1 MREIVF
7 DTETTGLDARK
18 GDKLIEIGC
27 VELVNRF
34 PTGKTY
40 HQYINPEREVS
51 PGAFDV
57 HGLSWDSLKDK
68 PVFADIAAGFMEFVG
83 EDGILVAHNASFD
96 MGFVN
101 TELAAIGQSAY
112 PDERVVDTLVLARRK
127 NPAGPN
133 SLDALCTRFGVNNN
147 HRTFHGAL
155 LDAEL
160 LAKVYLELLGGAQA
174 DLGLNAANPEEGLDE
189 DGNLWHPKP
198 RPDPLPPRLSDDER
212 AAHAVYVATFAVE
225 SLWSIYQPRT
235 RRTPRTGRT

>member
-34 PTGKTY
+34 PTGNTY
-40 HQYINPEREVS
+40 HQYINPERDVS
-51 PGAFDV
+51 QGAFDV
-57 HGLSWDSLKDK
+57 HGMSWDSLREN
-68 PVFADIAAGFMEFVG
+68 PVFKDIASDFLDFVG
-83 EDGILVAHNASFD
+83 DDGILVAHNASFD
-96 MGFVN
+96 MGFIN
-101 TELAAIGQSAY
+101 TELKAIGRPVYAE
-112 PDERVVDTLVLARRK
+112 ERVVDTLVLARRK

-133 SLDALCTRFGVNNN
+133 SLDALCSRFGVNNE

-174 DLGLNAANPEEGLDE
+174 DLGLRADDPTEDLDE
-189 DGNLWHPKP
+189 DGNVWHPKP
-198 RPDPLPPRLSDDER
+198 RPKPLQPRLSDAEK
-212 AAHAVYVATFAVE
+212 AAHAAFVATFSVDPI
-225 SLWSIYQPRT
+225 WSKYLPRD
-235 RRTPRTGRT
+235 RTVARSDRK

>member
-7 DTETTGLDARK
+7 DTETTGLDAKK

-27 VELVNRF
+27 LELINRF

-57 HGLSWDSLKDK
+57 HGLSWDALKDK
-68 PVFADIAAGFMEFVG
+68 PVFADIAEDFMNFVG

-96 MGFVN
+96 MGFLN
-101 TELAAIGQSAY
+101 TELSAIGKPPYSN
-112 PDERVVDTLVLARRK
+112 ERVYDTLELARRK
-127 NPAGPN
+127 HPAGPN
-133 SLDALCTRFGVNNN
+133 SLDALCSRYSINNE

-174 DLGLNAANPEEGLDE
+174 DLGLNAHDFDEVLDE
-189 DGNLWHPKP
+189 FGNVWRAKP
-198 RPDPLPPRLSDDER
+198 RAVPLPSRITEEEKQ
-212 AAHAVYVATFAVE
+212 AHAVFVATFSGEPV
-225 SLWSIYQPRT
+225 W
-235 RRTPRTGRT
+235 GRFIELPNKDSENN

>member
-27 VELVNRF
+27 VELINRF

-40 HQYINPEREVS
+40 HQYINPERDVS
-51 PGAFDV
+51 QGAFDV
-57 HGLSWDSLKDK
+57 HGMSWDSLKEN
-68 PVFADIAAGFMEFVG
+68 PVFADVAAGFIEFVG
-83 EDGILVAHNASFD
+83 DDGILVAHNASFD
-96 MGFVN
+96 MGFIN
-101 TELAAIGQSAY
+101 TELKAVGRPVY
-112 PDERVVDTLVLARRK
+112 PDERVVDTLMLARRK

-133 SLDALCTRFGVNNN
+133 SLDALCSRYGVNND

-174 DLGLNAANPEEGLDE
+174 DLGLRAENPEEGLDE
-189 DGNLWHPKP
+189 DGNAWHPKP
-198 RPDPLPPRLSDDER
+198 RENALPPRLSEADQ
-212 AAHAVYVATFAVE
+212 AAHSAFVATFSAE
-225 SLWSIYQPRT
+225 PIWSKYVSIDRDT
-235 RRTPRTGRT
+235 AKSGRD